1 MERHVDLTL
10 LSVTTE
16 VSDWLMYRVCHFK
29 KYYCSVID
37 PFNKSNIY
45 SFPLLTSLKL
55 QIFNR
60 ISKAGNVVNSGKLL
74 VYIRLIKR
82 VYNEPR
88 YNEDPVITNNV

>member
-55 QIFNR
+55 WFFNR
-60 ISKAGNVVNSGKLL
+60 ISKAEYDVNSEKL
-74 VYIRLIKR
+74 YILDLLKGSVSVLGIQHE
-82 VYNEPR
+82 NG
-88 YNEDPVITNNV
+88 IL